1 MKYVINGKFL
11 AEKITGIQRYA
22 YELTRELDAM
32 AEGLDIELFVP
43 SDATADLSVYRHI
56 KLVPS
61 GKPAGERWEQFTY
74 GRYLRHEGAQGIN
87 LCNIVPL
94 CCPHGIACIHDINY
108 RVMPEAYRGSLHA
121 RISAVWHRLNYV
133 VIGRRADRILT
144 VSEFSKR
151 ELTRYYGIPA
161 EKITVVPDSWEHFVR
176 SLPDDSVFDH
186 FPQLKKGEYFF
197 SMCSMAKNKNIRWI
211 LEAARQHPEETFAVS
226 GMLDKKRL
234 GETIDLTGLDNVHY
248 LGFVSDDEAK
258 VLMKFCKA
266 FIFPSYR
273 EGFGIPPME
282 AIAMGADAIV
292 SNRSCLP
299 EIYGDA
305 VNYLDPDVYEL
316 DFHPVAE
323 EKKQQLLERYSWRKS
338 AELLLGLL

>member
-32 AEGLDIELFVP
+32 AEGRDIELFVP
-43 SDATADLSVYRHI
+43 SDATADLSVYHHI

-61 GKPAGERWEQFTY
+61 DKPAGERWEQFTY
-74 GRYLRHEGAQGIN
+74 GNYLRRHGAQGIN

-94 CCPHGIACIHDINY
+94 CCPRGIACIHDINY
-108 RVMPEAYRGSLHA
+108 P
-121 RISAVWHRLNYV
+121 
-133 VIGRRADRILT
+133 DRILT

-151 ELTRYYGIPA
+151 ELTQYYGIPA

-176 SLPDDSVFDH
+176 SLPDDSVFEH

-211 LEAARQHPEETFAVS
+211 LEVARQHPEETFAVS

-234 GETIDLTGLDNVHY
+234 GETIDLSGLDNVHY

-305 VNYLDPDVYEL
+305 VCYLDPDVYEL